1 MPYEIPSIETLV
13 QKYEQAYVAR
23 VPAEKQMPISKM
35 KAKARALAQAVGG
48 LYGYGG
54 FILRQIIPLTAEAE
68 FLDLHASAAD
78 VFRKSAAQAFG
89 KIAVT
94 GASGAIVPQNTVLTF
109 NDGTAYV
116 VSADTMLG
124 TEATNVPVT
133 AVDAGTSGNRTAGD
147 ILAFSVPVAGVQ
159 NQASVVSIG
168 GGTDTET
175 DEDLLYRYL
184 LKVRTPAHGGCDADY
199 VNWALSVPGVT
210 RCTVY
215 PHEQGIGTVVLRI
228 MSDGIGNGQASEEVI
243 ERCAEYIESVRPVT
257 AKRIFILSPAPTP
270 VDFTISDLKPDLPSV
285 RDEIKAELSD
295 LFFREATPGGT
306 VLISHIRSAIS
317 AAYGEED
324 HVLVTPVENVTA
336 KANEILTLGEIT
348 WS

>member
-1 MPYEIPSIETLV
+1 MPYEIPSIEELV
-13 QKYEQAYVAR
+13 RKYEQAYIAR
-23 VPAEKQMPISKM
+23 VPAKKQMPLSKI

-48 LYGYGG
+48 LYGYGS
-54 FILRQIIPLTAEAE
+54 FILKQIIPLTAEAE
-68 FLDLHASAAD
+68 YLDRHASAAD

-94 GASGAIVPQNTVLTF
+94 GTSGKIIPVNTVLTF
-109 NDGTAYV
+109 TDGTAYV
-116 VSADTMLG
+116 VSAETTLG
-124 TEATNVPVT
+124 AEETNVSVT
-133 AVDAGTSGNRTAGD
+133 AVDAGTAGNRTAGD
-147 ILAFSVPVAGVQ
+147 VLTFSVPIPGVQ
-159 NQASVVSIG
+159 TQASVVSIG
-168 GGTDTET
+168 GGTDKEK

-184 LKVRTPAHGGCDADY
+184 MKVRNPAHGGCDADY

-210 RCTVY
+210 RCTVS

-228 MSDGIGNGQASEEVI
+228 MSDGIGTGQAGAEII

-257 AKRIFILSPAPTP
+257 AKRIFILSPAPAA
-270 VDFTISDLKPDLPSV
+270 VDFTISNLKPDTQAV

-295 LFFREATPGGT
+295 LFFREAVPGGT

-336 KANEILTLGEIT
+336 GANEILTLGEIT

>member
-1 MPYEIPSIETLV
+1 MPYEIPSIEELV
-13 QKYEQAYVAR
+13 RKYEQAYIAR
-23 VPAEKQMPISKM
+23 VPAEKQMPLSKM
-35 KAKARALAQAVGG
+35 RAKARALAQAVGG
-48 LYGYGG
+48 LYGYGS
-54 FILRQIIPLTAEAE
+54 FILKQIIPLTAEAE
-68 FLDLHASAAD
+68 YLDLHASAAA

-94 GASGAIVPQNTVLTF
+94 GASGKIIRANTVLTF
-109 NDGTAYV
+109 TDGTAYV
-116 VSADTMLG
+116 VSAETTLG
-124 TEATNVPVT
+124 AEETNVPVT

-147 ILAFSVPVAGVQ
+147 VLTFSVPIPGVQ

-168 GGTDTET
+168 GGTDKEK

-184 LKVRTPAHGGCDADY
+184 MKVRNPAHGGCDADY

-228 MSDGIGNGQASEEVI
+228 MSDGIGTGQAGAEII

-257 AKRIFILSPAPTP
+257 AKRIFILSPAPAA
-270 VDFTISDLKPDLPSV
+270 VDFTISNLKPDTQAV

-295 LFFREATPGGT
+295 LFFREAVPGGT

-336 KANEILTLGEIT
+336 GANEILTLGEIT

>member
-1 MPYEIPSIETLV
+1 MPYDIPSIETLV
-13 QKYEQAYVAR
+13 QKYEQAYIAR
-23 VPAEKQMPISKM
+23 VPAEKQMPLSKM

-54 FILRQIIPLTAEAE
+54 FILKQIIPLTAESE

-94 GASGAIVPQNTVLTF
+94 GAGGTIVPANTVLTF

-116 VSADTMLG
+116 VSADTTLSA
-124 TEATNVPVT
+124 EETNVPVT
-133 AVDAGTSGNRTAGD
+133 AVDAGTAGNRTAGD
-147 ILAFSVPVAGVQ
+147 ILSFSVPVAGVQ
-159 NQASVVSIG
+159 NQAAVVSIG
-168 GGTDTET
+168 GGTDTEK

-184 LKVRTPAHGGCDADY
+184 LKIRTPAHGGCDADY
-199 VNWALSVPGVT
+199 INWALSVPGVT

-243 ERCAEYIESVRPVT
+243 ERCAEYIESVRPVM
-257 AKRIFILSPAPTP
+257 AKRIFILSPAPMP
-270 VDFTISDLKPDLPSV
+270 VDFTISDLKPDTQAV

-295 LFFREATPGGT
+295 LFFCEAIPGGT

-324 HVLVTPVENVTA
+324 HVLITPVENVTA
-336 KANEILTLGEIT
+336 EANEILTLGEIT

>member
-1 MPYEIPSIETLV
+1 MPYEIPSIKTLV
-13 QKYEQAYVAR
+13 QKYEQAYIAR
-23 VPAEKQMPISKM
+23 VPAEKQMPLSKM

-48 LYGYGG
+48 LYGYGE
-54 FILRQIIPLTAEAE
+54 FILKQIIPLTAESE

-94 GASGAIVPQNTVLTF
+94 GASGAIVPANTVLTF
-109 NDGTAYV
+109 DGTAYV
-116 VSADTMLG
+116 VSADTVLG

-133 AVDAGTSGNRTAGD
+133 AVDAGTAGNRTAGD
-147 ILAFSVPVAGVQ
+147 ILAFSVPVAGIQ

-324 HVLVTPVENVTA
+324 HVLVSPVENVTA
-336 KANEILTLGEIT
+336 GANEILTLGEIT
-348 WS
+348 WN